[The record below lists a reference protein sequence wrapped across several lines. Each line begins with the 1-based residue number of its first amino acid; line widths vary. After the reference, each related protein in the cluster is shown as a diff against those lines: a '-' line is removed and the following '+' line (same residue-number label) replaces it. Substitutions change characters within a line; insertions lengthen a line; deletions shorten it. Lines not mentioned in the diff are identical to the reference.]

1 MKLDFELLIEGF
13 YFFTLKKKE
22 DGKTKNTKCHKMLT
36 KLFRLAPFRS
46 LEGMCKRPALE
57 IERDLPSIRFR
68 YR

>member
-1 MKLDFELLIEGF
+1 MKV
-13 YFFTLKKKE
+13 FFFFFLEKKKR
-22 DGKTKNTKCHKMLT
+22 GKKETTKCHKMLT

-46 LEGMCKRPALE
+46 LEGMCKRLAFE